1 MCNTFLLKILRGCPK
16 ALQNT
21 LLFPYAIYLIQ
32 ISKNELG
39 NSQKN
44 QKKKTKRKHL
54 RSSESITTLRNRI
67 YEFFLKKPIHE

>member
-1 MCNTFLLKILRGCPK
+1 MCKIFLLKILRGCPK

-44 QKKKTKRKHL
+44 QKKENKKET
-54 RSSESITTLRNRI
+54 SQIFRI
-67 YEFFLKKPIHE
+67 YNNITK